1 MMYRIRIALLLT
13 AVTMSLSM
21 ASSAQEAPT
30 TAPTD
35 TLAADSSDVQ
45 SVDAIIAALYDVIS
59 GPVGQERDWNR
70 FRSLFLPSANL
81 VPVFQ
86 DPQGTVQTIEMT
98 PDDYIQRS
106 GVQLVKM
113 GFFESEIARVE
124 ERFGN
129 MVHVFSTYE
138 GFRGDDL
145 ETPFVRGINSIQVLF
160 KDGRWWVA
168 SIAWQPEQVPA
179 GIVLPDR
186 YLPAAAAGN
195 E

>member
-1 MMYRIRIALLLT
+1 MCKTRTLVLTIAATL
-13 AVTMSLSM
+13 SLSL
-21 ASSAQEAPT
+21 ASRAQDAP
-30 TAPTD
+30 AAESPQSV
-35 TLAADSSDVQ
+35 AADSADVE
-45 SVDAIIAALYDVIS
+45 SVDSIIAALYDVIS
-59 GPVGQERDWNR
+59 GPAGQERDWDR

-86 DPQGTVQTIEMT
+86 SPQGGAQSIEMT
-98 PDDYIQRS
+98 AEDYIQRS
-106 GVQLVKM
+106 GVQLVQM

-145 ETPFVRGINSIQVLF
+145 ETPLVRGINSIQVLF

-168 SIAWQPEQVPA
+168 NIAWQPEQVPA
-179 GIVLPDR
+179 GIVLPEK
-186 YLPAAAAGN
+186 YLPATEA
-195 E
+195 ERE